1 MNTAQT
7 FDPYAERET
16 RRVELIN
23 ESAEKERALRQR
35 ISDSKDRVLE
45 LRADADKLA
54 RGFQQNKADILRTE
68 AAQLED
74 IARTLTNV
82 DLPKLRVEAE
92 SIRMGRHPELVRL
105 AFVAE
110 GRIRSHSEDQKR
122 AALNALVAAKGGFYE
137 HLARLATDETL
148 RLAQAVAAAEHAV
161 GVEHGEAP
169 QALITMLGPK
179 AAA

>member
-54 RGFQQNKADILRTE
+54 RGFQQKRADALRAE
-68 AAQLED
+68 AATLED

-92 SIRMGRHPELVRL
+92 NIRMGRHAELSRL

-110 GRIRSHSEDQKR
+110 GRIRSNQEDQKR
-122 AALNALVAAKGGFYE
+122 AVQNALVQARADFESHIAKLATKRTLE
-137 HLARLATDETL
+137 LARALADAATAAGGDCGSLVTALLATE
-148 RLAQAVAAAEHAV
+148 RAA
-161 GVEHGEAP
+161 
-169 QALITMLGPK
+169 
-179 AAA
+179 